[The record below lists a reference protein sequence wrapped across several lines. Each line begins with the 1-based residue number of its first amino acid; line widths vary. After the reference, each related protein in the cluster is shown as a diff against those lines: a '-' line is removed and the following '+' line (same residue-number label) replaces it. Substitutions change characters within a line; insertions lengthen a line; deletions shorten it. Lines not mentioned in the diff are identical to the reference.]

1 MPPITDPDVLVGS
14 ATADDAAVYR
24 LSDDLALV
32 QSLDFFTPIVDDPYQ
47 FGQIAAAN
55 SLSDIYAMGARPLL
69 ALNIAAF
76 PSSSLP
82 LEILTTILRGG
93 ADKAAEAGIP
103 IVGGHT
109 IDDEE
114 PKYGLAVTGLI
125 DPKRI
130 VTNSAARP
138 GDHIILTKP
147 IGTGI
152 ISSGVKADK
161 APRDVVE
168 RMVRVASALNRAA
181 SEVMLEVGVS
191 AATDLTGFGLLGHLL
206 EMSRASQVALEI
218 RAQAVPVIEGA
229 WPLAEA
235 GIVPGGTKRNLAYV
249 GPHVVWPDGMS
260 EVEKL
265 MLSDAQTSGGLLMAV
280 AEARS
285 EELRQR
291 LEAAD
296 GVLEAAVIGRATKS
310 DPAGTITVLP

>member
-1 MPPITDPDVLVGS
+1 MGS

-24 LSDDLALV
+24 LSDGLALV

-76 PSSSLP
+76 PRATLP
-82 LEILTTILRGG
+82 LEILSTILRGG

-125 DPKRI
+125 DPERI

-138 GDHIILTKP
+138 GDRIILTKP

-152 ISSGVKADK
+152 ISSAVKADK
-161 APRDVVE
+161 APPDVVE

-206 EMSRASQVALEI
+206 EMSRASQVALEVV
-218 RAQAVPVIEGA
+218 ASAVPVIEGA

-249 GPHVVWPDGMS
+249 SPHVVWPEGMS

-280 AEARS
+280 AEERS
-285 EELRQR
+285 EKLLKE

>member
-1 MPPITDPDVLVGS
+1 MGS

-24 LSDDLALV
+24 ISDGVALV

-55 SLSDIYAMGARPLL
+55 SLSDIYAMGARPLM

-76 PSSSLP
+76 PRSTLP
-82 LEILTTILRGG
+82 LEMLSTILRGG

-125 DPKRI
+125 DPERI

-147 IGTGI
+147 IGIGI

-161 APRDVVE
+161 APPEVVE
-168 RMVRVASALNRAA
+168 RMVRVASTLNRAA

-206 EMSRASQVALEI
+206 EMSRASQVAVEV
-218 RAQAVPVIEGA
+218 RARAVPVIDGA

-235 GIVPGGTKRNLAYV
+235 GIVPGGTKRNLAHV
-249 GPHVVWPDGMS
+249 GPHVAWPEGMS

-265 MLSDAQTSGGLLMAV
+265 MLSDAQTSGGLLIAV
-280 AEARS
+280 AEERS
-285 EELRQR
+285 EELRKG

-296 GVLEAAVIGRATKS
+296 GVLEAAVIGRATEA

>member
-1 MPPITDPDVLVGS
+1 MGS

-24 LSDDLALV
+24 ISDGLALV

-76 PSSSLP
+76 PRATLP
-82 LEILTTILRGG
+82 LEILSTILRGG

-125 DPKRI
+125 DPERI

-138 GDHIILTKP
+138 GDRIILTKP

-152 ISSGVKADK
+152 ISSAVKADK
-161 APRDVVE
+161 APPDVVE

-206 EMSRASQVALEI
+206 EMSRASQVALEVV
-218 RAQAVPVIEGA
+218 ASAVPVIEGA

-249 GPHVVWPDGMS
+249 SPHVVWPEGMS

-280 AEARS
+280 AEERS
-285 EELRQR
+285 EKLLKE